1 MKLLIITLSFLLTL
15 SFPVT
20 AQDARRQISKITG
33 DVYLFYNN
41 NHRSLLVVT
50 SEGVVRVDPINVA
63 AGDWLNANLA
73 SITDKPVTHLIYSH
87 SHLDH
92 ASGGS
97 AHAGAE
103 IIVHENAPDLL
114 DGIRP
119 TLRIGDRHTLVIGN
133 KTIELTNL
141 GPGHDSHMLAV
152 VVRPE
157 NVAFI
162 VDVAAPKR
170 LPFRNFGRSDVGGW
184 ISQIAKAQELDFEI
198 FAPGHGNVGTPAD
211 LDNAMTYMQDLMAGV
226 LKGLS
231 AGNSI
236 DEITEELTLDDYK
249 NWLQFEAWRPL
260 NIQGMAKYLQST
272 GQVN

>member
-15 SFPVT
+15 SFPLT
-20 AQDARRQISKITG
+20 AQEAKRQISNITG
-33 DVYLFYNN
+33 DVYHFNNN

-50 SEGVVRVDPINVA
+50 SEGVVRVDPINA
-63 AGDWLNANLA
+63 EAGDWLNANLA
-73 SITDKPVTHLIYSH
+73 AITDKPVTHLIYSH

-103 IIVHENAPDLL
+103 FIAHENAPVML
-114 DGIRP
+114 DGISP
-119 TLRIGDRHTLVIGN
+119 TLRIGDNHTLVIGN
-133 KTIELTNL
+133 KTIEITNL
-141 GPGHDSHMLAV
+141 GPGHDSHMVAV

-184 ISQIAKAQELDFEI
+184 IDQIKKAQELDFEI

-211 LDNAMTYMQDLMAGV
+211 LDDAMTYMQDLMTGV
-226 LKGLS
+226 LKGLKAEKTVS
-231 AGNSI
+231 
-236 DEITEELTLDDYK
+236 EITEELTLDDYK
-249 NWLQFEAWRPL
+249 NWLQYEAWRPL

-272 GQVN
+272 G